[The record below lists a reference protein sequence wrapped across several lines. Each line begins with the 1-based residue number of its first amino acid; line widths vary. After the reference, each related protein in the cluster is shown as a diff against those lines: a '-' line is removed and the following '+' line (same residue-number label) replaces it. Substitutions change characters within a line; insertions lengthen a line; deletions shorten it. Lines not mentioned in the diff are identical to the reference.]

1 MNAELHPPRR
11 ARRGNQEALIVWLDE
26 QERILRMRGVPAEH
40 VQEFD
45 PIHNLPEEP
54 PEVVEGRRTLEIK
67 FNRFGG
73 LNLESSIAGQI
84 NRSIEERVRSRFK
97 LEITSWIQLQNIE
110 DGSTMDWYN
119 TDLGESPWF
128 ETLVASQEWVGRQEE
143 ARLSNTNRPNTKW
156 SYNFT
161 KAVYVKVI
169 LDRHPLFLGL
179 GRLPDWLRNKR
190 GVLSLDTYEDNLC
203 LFRCIAVHWGATPKR
218 NMRKTREL
226 ENSFFTQ
233 RPDLRNRLTDKHL
246 SLLEK
251 HFKQGIAAYE
261 VQLNGDFVLTHIPA
275 NYAQVGIPLLNMG
288 LYYGHA
294 FLITDLKQV
303 AGTYTCGDCQ
313 ARFTRADN
321 LVRHAANNCSRG
333 QTKINCPNNQ
343 IKSPSSAYER
353 AFYPEQTCSFVAIK
367 WLEWEAKKRGIHI
380 HHARCGHGGER
391 QILGARVDGY
401 HEETKTVFQFHGCF
415 WHGCEKCYPE
425 ERQKPVQQKTRQGKV
440 ITRLGTEKQPMS
452 RKTAYELT
460 LMRTQFLRKEGYR
473 VVEKWEHEKPTPWA
487 NTHCPKVET
496 KTYPHAIV
504 YDFESYQDTSKAVRP
519 TSDLFYESEHV
530 PISVSL
536 ADTLNP
542 EPEYIVSR
550 DPAELIRLFHQSLER
565 RHEAIV
571 AAVVKEFSFSDTEG
585 IPENQSNEIVKWFHQ
600 VPVLGFNSGHYDLKL
615 IRQHFIP
622 LLAQDPGTFAAE
634 KNGRIMFINT
644 PKFKFLDVLNYLG
657 PGITYEKWVKT
668 YGATLAKS
676 WLPYEWLDSPDKLD
690 FPGLPPYMAWYSKLK
705 GEYVLT
711 LKEYDDCHRIFKER
725 GMQTFGD
732 WLEYYNNLDVAP
744 FLEALQKMKE
754 FYTSLGIDIFK
765 DAVSLPGVSEKY
777 ILRKTLQPRWGY
789 KPPELYSPNKEA
801 YAMLKAAVVGGPSLV
816 FTRKHVAGETR
827 IRSHQYEDAKVC
839 RRILGYDANS
849 LYPST
854 MMKEMPCGPG
864 FVKSYD
870 NPEAYA
876 RVFPQFLWTQEWF
889 GFAEVDIEVPEELW
903 PEFEEFPPLFIN
915 RGVPDSAVPQH
926 MHDYL
931 QQSGRKRFPEQKK
944 LLGVMSAKKILLYA
958 PLLAWYLNQGL
969 KLTAVYRT
977 IDYEPRE
984 IFSWFVNEVANNRR
998 KGDAEKDKALLA
1010 EVFKLLGNSAY
1021 GKFIE
1026 AVERHTN
1033 TIYTCDEEEVDKSLR
1048 SARFKTLE
1056 EIGPAY
1062 KVELRKSKIT
1072 IDRPFQVG
1080 IVVYQLAKLR
1090 MLQFYYEFLDFYLDR
1105 RDFELIQ
1112 MDTDSMYFA
1121 LSRERLED
1129 AIRPGYETQFEEE
1142 KKRWLAW
1149 DKWSNREPGLF
1160 KLEKE
1165 ATSGIALC
1173 SKCYHMEDQAT
1184 GKAKVSSKGVN
1195 KRQNEMRRERFERA
1209 LAGDRDVVVN
1219 RGFRMRDG
1227 AMYTYE
1233 QRKLGLS
1240 AYYDKRWV
1248 LPDGIHTEPLEYH
1261 Q

>member
-1 MNAELHPPRR
+1 MVSKEKT
-11 ARRGNQEALIVWLDE
+11 
-26 QERILRMRGVPAEH
+26 
-40 VQEFD
+40 
-45 PIHNLPEEP
+45 PIPTA
-54 PEVVEGRRTLEIK
+54 V
-67 FNRFGG
+67 
-73 LNLESSIAGQI
+73 SIARAFI
-84 NRSIEERVRSRFK
+84 VAILSR
-97 LEITSWIQLQNIE
+97 
-110 DGSTMDWYN
+110 
-119 TDLGESPWF
+119 
-128 ETLVASQEWVGRQEE
+128 
-143 ARLSNTNRPNTKW
+143 TNK
-156 SYNFT
+156 FT
-161 KAVYVKVI
+161 FTTAAVKTPI
-169 LDRHPLFLGL
+169 
-179 GRLPDWLRNKR
+179 
-190 GVLSLDTYEDNLC
+190 
-203 LFRCIAVHWGATPKR
+203 ATPVR
-218 NMRKTREL
+218 TARAQSSMV
-226 ENSFFTQ
+226 
-233 RPDLRNRLTDKHL
+233 
-246 SLLEK
+246 
-251 HFKQGIAAYE
+251 E
-261 VQLNGDFVLTHIPA
+261 V
-275 NYAQVGIPLLNMG
+275 
-288 LYYGHA
+288 
-294 FLITDLKQV
+294 
-303 AGTYTCGDCQ
+303 
-313 ARFTRADN
+313 
-321 LVRHAANNCSRG
+321 
-333 QTKINCPNNQ
+333 
-343 IKSPSSAYER
+343 
-353 AFYPEQTCSFVAIK
+353 
-367 WLEWEAKKRGIHI
+367 
-380 HHARCGHGGER
+380 
-391 QILGARVDGY
+391 
-401 HEETKTVFQFHGCF
+401 
-415 WHGCEKCYPE
+415 
-425 ERQKPVQQKTRQGKV
+425 
-440 ITRLGTEKQPMS
+440 
-452 RKTAYELT
+452 
-460 LMRTQFLRKEGYR
+460 
-473 VVEKWEHEKPTPWA
+473 
-487 NTHCPKVET
+487 
-496 KTYPHAIV
+496 
-504 YDFESYQDTSKAVRP
+504 
-519 TSDLFYESEHV
+519 
-530 PISVSL
+530 
-536 ADTLNP
+536 
-542 EPEYIVSR
+542 YI
-550 DPAELIRLFHQSLER
+550 Q
-565 RHEAIV
+565 
-571 AAVVKEFSFSDTEG
+571 
-585 IPENQSNEIVKWFHQ
+585 
-600 VPVLGFNSGHYDLKL
+600 
-615 IRQHFIP
+615 
-622 LLAQDPGTFAAE
+622 
-634 KNGRIMFINT
+634 
-644 PKFKFLDVLNYLG
+644 
-657 PGITYEKWVKT
+657 
-668 YGATLAKS
+668 
-676 WLPYEWLDSPDKLD
+676 
-690 FPGLPPYMAWYSKLK
+690 
-705 GEYVLT
+705 
-711 LKEYDDCHRIFKER
+711 
-725 GMQTFGD
+725 
-732 WLEYYNNLDVAP
+732 
-744 FLEALQKMKE
+744 
-754 FYTSLGIDIFK
+754 
-765 DAVSLPGVSEKY
+765 Y
-777 ILRKTLQPRWGY
+777 I
-789 KPPELYSPNKEA
+789 
-801 YAMLKAAVVGGPSLV
+801 MLKAAVVGGPSLV

-876 RVFPQFLWTQEWF
+876 RVFPQFLWTEEWF

-1033 TIYTCDEEEVDKSLR
+1033 TIYTCDEEEVDKHLR

-1090 MLQFYYEFLDFYLDR
+1090 MLQFYYEFLDLYLDR

-1149 DKWSNREPGLF
+1149 NKWSNREPGLF

-1209 LAGDRDVVVN
+1209 LAGDRDMATN

-1227 AMYTYE
+1227 SMYTYE